1 VGVGRQDHVK
11 SRCDAVKTPRIVAP
25 AANAGLMSLASAA
38 LVIAVVALVVYLL
51 ASLIY
56 PERF

>member
-1 VGVGRQDHVK
+1 V
-11 SRCDAVKTPRIVAP
+11 IEP
-25 AANAGLMSLASAA
+25 AADAGPMSVASAA